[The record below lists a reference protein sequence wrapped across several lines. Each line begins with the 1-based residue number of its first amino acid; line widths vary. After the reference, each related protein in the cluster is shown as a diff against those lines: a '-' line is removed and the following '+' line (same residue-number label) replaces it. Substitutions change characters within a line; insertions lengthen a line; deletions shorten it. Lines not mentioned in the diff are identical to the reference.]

1 MAVLPLHFPEVS
13 SNSIIFKFQ
22 CPPGGPVQLN
32 LCRNAQPSLGRL
44 FPIFIMF
51 TFMIASLILAFA
63 SSSSSLVAGMAIPIR
78 KSLEDKRSVTVTDF
92 SGGSGDG
99 TYYDAGLGACGIT
112 NTDTDYIAAIG
123 EDFFDQY
130 AIHMGVTS
138 GNPNENPICNKKV
151 IATYQGKS
159 VTVAITDRCGGCTN
173 PYSLD
178 FTPTAFSQLADQSV
192 GRITGMTWVWAD
204 SDSSGSGSDSG
215 SSSSSSSSS
224 ATDSSPTDSSSAGTA
239 VSTASTD
246 TWTSAMNTWT
256 SAPGSPTGTSTST
269 SSTSFITAGAVDN
282 IGSVNVP
289 SISSGFITRSS
300 SLVQPIQPSNWSSV
314 KRSLE
319 VTSYTGMRFTSSTH
333 QQ

>member
-1 MAVLPLHFPEVS
+1 
-13 SNSIIFKFQ
+13 
-22 CPPGGPVQLN
+22 
-32 LCRNAQPSLGRL
+32 
-44 FPIFIMF
+44 MF
-51 TFMIASLILAFA
+51 TFMIVPIVFA
-63 SSSSSLVAGMAIPIR
+63 LLSSSVAGRAIPIR
-78 KSLEDKRSVTVTDF
+78 KSLEGKRSVTVTDF
-92 SGGSGDG
+92 SGGTGDG

-204 SDSSGSGSDSG
+204 SDSSGSDSGSESSTSSSSSASDASSTSDSG
-215 SSSSSSSSS
+215 SSSSSSSSP
-224 ATDSSPTDSSSAGTA
+224 TPTDASTPAATTTA
-239 VSTASTD
+239 TD
-246 TWTSAMNTWT
+246 TWTSGTNTWT
-256 SAPGSPTGTSTST
+256 STSDSSTSTST
-269 SSTSFITAGAVDN
+269 SSTSSITAGAVAN
-282 IGSVNVP
+282 VGSLNNV
-289 SISSGFITRSS
+289 SSSSSGFVTRSS
-300 SLVQPIQPSNWSSV
+300 SSVLPTGTGLGGSNPVATQASKQSSGAR
-314 KRSLE
+314 RSIRRIWEL
-319 VTSYTGMRFTSSTH
+319 
-333 QQ
+333 

>member
-1 MAVLPLHFPEVS
+1 
-13 SNSIIFKFQ
+13 
-22 CPPGGPVQLN
+22 
-32 LCRNAQPSLGRL
+32 
-44 FPIFIMF
+44 MF
-51 TFMIASLILAFA
+51 TFMIVPIVFA
-63 SSSSSLVAGMAIPIR
+63 LLSSLVAGRAIPIR
-78 KSLEDKRSVTVTDF
+78 KSLEGKRSVTVTDF
-92 SGGSGDG
+92 SGGTGDG

-204 SDSSGSGSDSG
+204 SDSSGSDSGSESSPSSSSSASDASSTSDSG
-215 SSSSSSSSS
+215 SDWSSSSSSSSP
-224 ATDSSPTDSSSAGTA
+224 TPTDASTPAATTTA
-239 VSTASTD
+239 TD
-246 TWTSAMNTWT
+246 TWTSGTNTWT
-256 SAPGSPTGTSTST
+256 STSDSSTSTST
-269 SSTSFITAGAVDN
+269 SSTSSITAGVVANV
-282 IGSVNVP
+282 GSINNE
-289 SISSGFITRSS
+289 SSSSSGFVTRSS
-300 SLVQPIQPSNWSSV
+300 SSVLPTGTGLGGSKPATTQASKQSSGAR
-314 KRSLE
+314 RSIRRIWEL
-319 VTSYTGMRFTSSTH
+319 
-333 QQ
+333 

>member
-1 MAVLPLHFPEVS
+1 
-13 SNSIIFKFQ
+13 
-22 CPPGGPVQLN
+22 
-32 LCRNAQPSLGRL
+32 
-44 FPIFIMF
+44 MF
-51 TFMIASLILAFA
+51 TFMIASVILAFV
-63 SSSSSLVAGMAIPIR
+63 SSSSLVAGMAIPIR

-204 SDSSGSGSDSG
+204 SDSSDSGSDSG

-224 ATDSSPTDSSSAGTA
+224 ATDSSPSTDSSSGWSSSSSAATPTDANTAAGTVVSTA
-239 VSTASTD
+239 STASTD

-269 SSTSFITAGAVDN
+269 SSTSSITAGAVDD
-282 IGSVNVP
+282 IGSLNVP

-300 SLVQPIQPSNWSSV
+300 SSVFPSGTALGGSNPVTTSVTTQASKQSSGARRSIQRLW
-314 KRSLE
+314 E
-319 VTSYTGMRFTSSTH
+319 F
-333 QQ
+333 